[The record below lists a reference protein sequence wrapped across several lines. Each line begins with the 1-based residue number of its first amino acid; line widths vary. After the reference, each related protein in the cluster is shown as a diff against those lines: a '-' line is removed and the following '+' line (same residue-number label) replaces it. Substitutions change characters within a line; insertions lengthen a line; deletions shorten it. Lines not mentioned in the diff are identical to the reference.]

1 MMTPGTEI
9 VPGLIVAPAVY
20 WLKSMFEVEPAV
32 MVRFPE
38 TMVELLPPVETS

>member
-1 MMTPGTEI
+1 MTPGTVI
-9 VPGLIVAPAVY
+9 TPGLIVAPAVY
-20 WLKSMFEVEPAV
+20 WLKSMFEVEPAA